1 MGQPD
6 LIAIINNSIA
16 LRIDGNSY
24 NTRDEAIICAMQ
36 LFGRMI
42 QNQKEVAD
50 YPENINDEINSIV
63 FYVLQ
68 D

>member
-24 NTRDEAIICAMQ
+24 NTRDEAILFAMH

-50 YPENINDEINSIV
+50 NPEDINDEINSIV
-63 FYVLQ
+63 FYALQ